1 MDISAELELNET
13 GINDILV
20 PDNYNI
26 VSHEGTLPDQMLKH
40 ALTVPNFDKHVGAEF
55 MLAFHAWSSG
65 PDHSGEYDGGYDF
78 LGFIDRKQL
87 RELKPNDKCI
97 SL

>member
-1 MDISAELELNET
+1 
-13 GINDILV
+13 
-20 PDNYNI
+20 
-26 VSHEGTLPDQMLKH
+26 
-40 ALTVPNFDKHVGAEF
+40 